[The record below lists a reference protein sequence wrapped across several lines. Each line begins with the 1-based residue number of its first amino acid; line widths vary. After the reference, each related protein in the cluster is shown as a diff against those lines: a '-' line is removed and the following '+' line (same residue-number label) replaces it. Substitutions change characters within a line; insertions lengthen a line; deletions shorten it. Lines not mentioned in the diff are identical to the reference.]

1 MITNHLDY
9 RYAAYMALKL
19 LKVEFWEYHP
29 KLRYCRFESELKVG
43 DQLLYARRP
52 NEKNPSEFTPKER
65 EQEAPFFLMQTGGG
79 IPPDLWRA
87 AYYPDNYRI
96 TTFGVRIGE
105 VYSLREPGHHA
116 TSVRS
121 RVSYPKKW
129 AYADRKKPHNHTEFY
144 ESKWIDAWDKEDTYW
159 RCNRA
164 LTVNRETSGVIGKVK
179 ADLDAIGKKDTY
191 NLLRALLPQ
200 FSQRPFVHKT
210 IDKLV
215 KSGFL
220 E

>member
-9 RYAAYMALKL
+9 RYAAHMALKL
-19 LKVEFWEYHP
+19 LKIEFWPYHS
-29 KLRYCRFESELKVG
+29 KLRYCRFESDLKIG
-43 DQLLYARRP
+43 DQLLYMRRP
-52 NEKNPSEFTPKER
+52 NSKNPSEFTPEECK
-65 EQEAPFFLMQTGGG
+65 QIAPFFLMQTKGEM
-79 IPPDLWRA
+79 PSRLWRA
-87 AYYPDNYRI
+87 AYYPSNYRI
-96 TTFGVRIGE
+96 STFGVRIGD

-129 AYADRKKPHNHTEFY
+129 AYADRKKPHDRTDFC

-164 LTVNRETSGVIGKVK
+164 LTVNRECPGVVGKVN
-179 ADLDAIGKKDTY
+179 ADLEAIGQKDTY

-210 IDKLV
+210 IEKLV
-215 KSGFL
+215 NSGFL